1 MAASKQ
7 PTYSAEMAEVLLAQ
21 QSKHIVELQSRI
33 RGLRYDI
40 KIKDDMIE
48 EMLANT
54 GDT

>member
-7 PTYSAEMAEVLLAQ
+7 PEYNSEMAEEVMAQ
-21 QSKHIVELQSRI
+21 QAKHIVELQSRI

-54 GDT
+54 GDM